1 MVILIVGLRVS
12 ACARGVKRF
21 VNGRAG
27 FLQAGWIHC
36 RKAAV
41 INDLID
47 VSAPFAFGQAFG
59 QRALQ
64 PQGSRGVRR
73 QIGRTREA

>member
-1 MVILIVGLRVS
+1 MKAIEIADVG
-12 ACARGVKRF
+12 GVRAKRCEGCG
-21 VNGRAG
+21 VAIDTIGLTLGNS
-27 FLQAGWIHC
+27 IDEP
-36 RKAAV
+36 V
-41 INDLID
+41 D